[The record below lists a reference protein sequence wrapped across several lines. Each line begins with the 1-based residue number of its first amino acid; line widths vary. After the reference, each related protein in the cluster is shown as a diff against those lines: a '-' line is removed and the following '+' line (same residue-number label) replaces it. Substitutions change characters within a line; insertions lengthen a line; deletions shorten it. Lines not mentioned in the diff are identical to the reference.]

1 MKRDTKI
8 VLWVA
13 SAIPV
18 VILSASTLCAWAIA
32 QGSSMR
38 WRLLF
43 RFMCHGIPERCLMLF
58 GVPMPIC
65 ARCAAI
71 YAGMFAGLIVAAL
84 VFASHTMAWM
94 DERSVRSFAFLA
106 MVPMAIDGVTQLT
119 GLRESTN
126 PLRIATGLIAG
137 FAFGLWILSA
147 MERRHKP
154 AFSTP

>member
-8 VLWVA
+8 VLWVV

-32 QGSSMR
+32 QGASMG
-38 WRLLF
+38 WRILF

-58 GVPMPIC
+58 GVPMPLC
-65 ARCAAI
+65 ARCAGI
-71 YAGMFAGLIVAAL
+71 YAGMLAGLLVATL
-84 VFASHTMAWM
+84 VLTRGAMEWM
-94 DERSVRSFAFLA
+94 RERSVRPLA
-106 MVPMAIDGVTQLT
+106 VVAMLPMGLDGVTQLT

-147 MERRHKP
+147 MERRQETVL
-154 AFSTP
+154 STP